1 MSSKSY
7 VYARDLKGYRR
18 PYDSEC
24 SVIEEYFTLLTAKNI
39 RFRRMLAVI
48 MFVCAFFTSLA
59 GIKGSLVCSILCC
72 VFLIVGVG
80 SLLGIAGE
88 KRLLNRV
95 KMHKYKVINGCVCEI
110 RMLNRSGRVYVRFSS
125 HAGETCKML
134 LVVRKEGIEMGS
146 RLLLV
151 YIYGSKRTEVVRVF
165 SEYMF
170 SNQAMKYIF

>member
-1 MSSKSY
+1 MSGKSY

-24 SVIEEYFTLLTAKNI
+24 YVIEKYFTLLTAKNI

-59 GIKGSLVCSILCC
+59 GIKGNPVCSTLCC

-80 SLLGIAGE
+80 SLLGVTSK
-88 KRLLNRV
+88 KRLLNKV
-95 KMHKYKVINGCVCEI
+95 KNHKYKVINGCVCEI
-110 RMLNRSGRVYVRFSS
+110 RMLDRSGRVYVRFSS
-125 HAGETCKML
+125 HAGETCKL
-134 LVVRKEGIEMGS
+134 LSVVRGEGIEMGS

-151 YIYGSKRTEVVRVF
+151 YIYGSKRTEVMKVF

-170 SNQAMKYIF
+170 SNQAVKYIF